1 MNIHTYD
8 IEEWFLQK
16 HVYGDHAEMY
26 KQYDQCLGYVLDLL
40 DKLQYKGTFF
50 CVGIMAK
57 EFPEVIRRITSHG
70 HEIGC
75 HSYKHEWLTT
85 MSREQAREDTRTAI
99 DALEQCIG
107 QKVISYRA
115 PAFSIGAD
123 NKWMFEVLAECGI
136 ERDASVFPASREF
149 GGFPQ
154 FGENVPTLVKYKGF
168 EIKEF
173 PIPTTK
179 LLGLDLAF
187 SGGGFFRL
195 LPLGFVQRRM
205 EQNTYNMCYFHI
217 EDLIHTLLPFYS
229 STAYESYFKEPG
241 TLYNRSK
248 RYFKQNVGKTWA
260 LKNLEKLLKSMSFCN
275 LEDADRRMDW
285 GTAPQV
291 NLTN

>member
-1 MNIHTYD
+1 MNILTYD

-57 EFPEVIRRITSHG
+57 EFPEVVRRITSHG

-115 PAFSIGAD
+115 PAFSIGSD

-136 ERDASVFPASREF
+136 ERDASIFPATREF

-154 FGENVPTLVKYKGF
+154 FCAHVPTIVKYQGIQ
-168 EIKEF
+168 IKEF
-173 PIPTTK
+173 PIPTTQVFGK
-179 LLGLDLAF
+179 DLAY

-195 LPLGFVQRRM
+195 YPLWFVKKRM
-205 EQNTYNMCYFHI
+205 IRSEYNMCYFHI
-217 EDLIHTLLPFYS
+217 EDLNPTRFPLWS
-229 STAYESYFKEPG
+229 SEEYEEYFKEPG
-241 TLYNRSK
+241 SLSNRYK
-248 RYFKQNVGKTWA
+248 RYIKQNIGKGWA
-260 LKNLEKLLKSMSFCN
+260 MQNMEKLLYAISFCN
-275 LEDADRRMDW
+275 LEKADHGIKWERV
-285 GTAPQV
+285 PII
-291 NLTN
+291 NL